1 MARVTKEE
9 DYFARRNEILD
20 AAQRLIQ
27 TRGYEQMTIQDLLN
41 ELKISK
47 GAFYHYFDSK
57 AELLEALI
65 DRILAEMDRLL
76 KPIVQDFS
84 VPALDK
90 LRLFFD
96 ISSRWKSAH
105 RDYMIEIL
113 KVWYQ
118 DDNAV
123 FRQKIFTKGLKW
135 ISPYL
140 TEITLQGV
148 REGILNVQHPEHVG
162 EIIFSLSNGLGEA
175 MAQLI
180 LEPGSDQDNVRCLR
194 ELITTYSDA
203 IERILGAP
211 QGSLPLVD
219 PEELQMWFNPVS
231 NGLSDKN

>member
-84 VPALDK
+84 MPALDK

-148 REGILNVQHPEHVG
+148 RDGILNVQHPEHVG

-180 LEPGSDQDNVRCLR
+180 LEPGSDQDNVRCLH

-231 NGLSDKN
+231 NGLADKN